1 MILTIKLTSHE
12 AQIFNYTLEKFGV
25 LLHDNNLYST
35 DGNMMIA
42 VPTKYDG
49 PKVSI
54 NWPKERKIGKAKK
67 HALELI
73 IDTEEKEIAV
83 MSKYWGEVKVE
94 CNWDEQSKFPP
105 IDSIYNTVSSNEDKM
120 SEFINSPQ
128 YGMDIGVLKKITS
141 VIGEQI
147 IFSSF
152 ANLLDPIAVTPFTYN
167 NSNLTVRFDPNKH
180 RPSIIMPMR
189 IN

>member
-12 AQIFNYTLEKFGV
+12 AQIFNHTLERYGV

-54 NWPKERKIGKAKK
+54 NWPAERKIGRSKK
-67 HALELI
+67 HAVTLT
-73 IDTEEKEIAV
+73 IDTETLEMAAE
-83 MSKYWGEVKVE
+83 SGYWGEVKVE
-94 CNWDEQSKFPP
+94 RNWNDKSKFPP
-105 IDSIYNTVSSNEDKM
+105 TEDIYRMISRNEPGGNIK
-120 SEFINSPQ
+120 NSPQ
-128 YGMDIGVLKKITS
+128 YGMDIGILKKITS
-141 VIGEQI
+141 VLGEKI
-147 IFSSF
+147 VFSSF
-152 ANLLDPIAVTPFTYN
+152 ASHIDPIAVTPLTYG
-167 NSNLTVRFDPNKH
+167 NSNLTVQFDPNKH
-180 RPSIIMPMR
+180 RPSVIMPMR